1 MRKDARHLPGL
12 RVAAERKLIFEIRR
26 MAGCYDGQFFRQ
38 VILDWR
44 LPFRGTGQATSTEQA
59 GSRTRPIDVPR
70 MRAFENLFPVV
81 AATRQSAAFHATA
94 PSGVLLRD

>member
-26 MAGCYDGQFFRQ
+26 MAGCYDGQFFWQ

-44 LPFRGTGQATSTEQA
+44 LPLRGTGQATSTEQT